1 MTIPSEIQAL
11 KCADCARSDSAV
23 SDLRPDS
30 LLPIPA
36 DALSG
41 WRDGRPGTAGVTRRK
56 LLRNGVLG
64 FAAVYGASQ
73 LSFEQV
79 WESAVA
85 EAAEPMQKSL
95 VVVYLNGGNDG
106 LNCFVPTTPAEY
118 SKYQTLRPTIARVL
132 GDGTGAGVG
141 TTIMPNTGSTLAF
154 SNKLVSGTGADRNG
168 DTKGFD
174 TLYGDGT
181 GGPGSDLAIIPA
193 ADYMPANRSHFE
205 SRDFWF
211 AGALA
216 QLQTGWLGRWL
227 DAYGS
232 TSNPL
237 QAVSLDSNL
246 SKQIRSATAP
256 VCALEG
262 LQGIGFGVPGVTGD
276 INGEVGKLAAVPFT
290 QGNDALAR
298 SRGMWG
304 LTVDVANRLS
314 SLNGGTPGAGYPP
327 NSGLS
332 QKLQLAATLLSA
344 GLGTRVITIDWGS
357 FDTHGAQ
364 LAGQDPQLTTLS
376 RALAAFKADLA
387 ARGVEQNVVTMV
399 FSEFGRRLEES
410 DSNGTDHG
418 AGGPI
423 MLSGSAVKGGLAG
436 EHPGV
441 NVNLDGDLVVK
452 TDFRTVY
459 QSLIGEWLG
468 GDPNA
473 ILPGGPFPGV
483 HRYDGGA
490 TLTKAA

>member
-1 MTIPSEIQAL
+1 MTIQSEIQAL

-36 DALSG
+36 DALSR
-41 WRDGRPGTAGVTRRK
+41 WRDGRPGSDGVTRRK

-64 FAAVYGASQ
+64 FAAVYGATQ
-73 LSFEQV
+73 LSFEEV
-79 WESAVA
+79 WEAAVA
-85 EAAEPMQKSL
+85 QAAEPMQKSI
-95 VVVYLNGGNDG
+95 VVIYLNGGNDG
-106 LNCFVPTTPAEY
+106 LNCFVPQTAPEY
-118 SKYQTLRPTIARVL
+118 ATYQTLRPTIARVL
-132 GDGTGAGVG
+132 GDGVGGKIG
-141 TTIMPNTGSTLAF
+141 TTVMPGTGGTLGF
-154 SNKLVSGTGADRNG
+154 SNKLVSGAGVDRNG
-168 DTKGFD
+168 DVIGFD

-181 GGPGSDLAIIPA
+181 GGVGSDLAIIPA
-193 ADYMPANRSHFE
+193 ADYNPPNRSHFE
-205 SRDFWF
+205 SRDYWF
-211 AGALA
+211 AGALS

-227 DAYGS
+227 DVYGS
-232 TSNPL
+232 QVNPL
-237 QAVSLDSNL
+237 QAVSLDSSL

-262 LQGIGFGVPGVTGD
+262 LQGIGFDVPGVTAD
-276 INGEVGKLAAVPFT
+276 VNSEVGKLAAVPFAPT
-290 QGNDALAR
+290 NAALGR
-298 SRGMWG
+298 SRGMMG

-314 SLNGGTPGAGYPP
+314 TLTGVAPGAGYPP

-344 GLGTRVITIDWGS
+344 GMGTRVITIDWGS
-357 FDTHGAQ
+357 FDTHGDQ
-364 LAGQDPQLTTLS
+364 LAGQDPQLATLS

-387 ARGVEQNVVTMV
+387 ARGVEQNVVTLV

-410 DSNGTDHG
+410 DSAGTDHG
-418 AGGPI
+418 SGGPI

-441 NVNLDGDLVVK
+441 NVNQDGDLVVK

-459 QSLIGEWLG
+459 QSLIAEWLG
-468 GDPNA
+468 GDPNQ
-473 ILPGGPFPGV
+473 ILPGGPFDGI

-490 TLTKAA
+490 TLMKAA